1 MRFSE
6 RMGFVTV
13 SDQVQLEGIN
23 SELFNDL
30 TNAIYNLF
38 YDEFNG
44 ESEQRGVNYS
54 DEEYFYELLFSI
66 FTDFF
71 KLRINEAKRLTKFGK
86 DFGFQNLLAQI
97 EDSQWFCLYE
107 LIEYLFEFEFNYI
120 SSNYITYLNEVLQE
134 NKSGYRL
141 NSDYLFIPLTDDNS
155 LAQID
160 AVSSSPFTYAKK
172 HIQTSIEELSNK
184 TNTNYNKV
192 INEAITAIESCL
204 KEIVG
209 EDGKNN
215 SLGKLVK
222 KLKDDCE
229 FNIDMSFI
237 KPFENMYG
245 IASSKGIRH
254 AGNGNTI
261 DTDLDTA
268 LFVLTTCSALINFL
282 GAKVE
287 LSE

>member
-6 RMGFVTV
+6 RMGFVNV

-30 TNAIYNLF
+30 TNLIYQLLNNE
-38 YDEFNG
+38 YNI
-44 ESEQRGVNYS
+44 ESKRRGLYYP
-54 DEEYFYELLFSI
+54 EENYFYEIQVSI
-66 FTDFF
+66 FTNFF
-71 KLRINEAKRLTKFGK
+71 KLRIDEAKNLVKYGK
-86 DFGFQNLLAQI
+86 DSGFRNLVKIL
-97 EDSQWFCLYE
+97 EESEWFYLYD
-107 LIEYLFEFEFNYI
+107 LIEYLFEVEFKN

-141 NSDYLFIPLTDDNS
+141 NSDYLLIPLTDDNS
-155 LAQID
+155 LTQID
-160 AVSSSPFTYAKK
+160 AVYSSPFTYAKK
-172 HIQTSIEELSNK
+172 HIQNSIEELSNK

-209 EDGKNN
+209 EDGKND
-215 SLGKLVK
+215 SLGQLVK
-222 KLKDDCE
+222 KLKDDPE

>member
-6 RMGFVTV
+6 RMGFINV
-13 SDQVQLEGIN
+13 SDQVQLEEIN
-23 SELFNDL
+23 SDLFNDL
-30 TNAIYNLF
+30 TNLIYQILNN
-38 YDEFNG
+38 EFKVVSKRRG
-44 ESEQRGVNYS
+44 IYYSE
-54 DEEYFYELLFSI
+54 EKYFYETLVSI
-66 FTDFF
+66 FTIFF
-71 KLRINEAKRLTKFGK
+71 KLRIDEAKNQVKYGK
-86 DFGFQNLLAQI
+86 DFAFRNLVKKL
-97 EDSQWFCLYE
+97 EESEWFYFYD
-107 LIEYLFEFEFNYI
+107 LIEYLFKVEFKN

-215 SLGKLVK
+215 SLGQLVK
-222 KLKDDCE
+222 KLKDDSE

-261 DTDLDTA
+261 NTDLDTA

>member
-1 MRFSE
+1 
-6 RMGFVTV
+6 MGFVNV
-13 SDQVQLEGIN
+13 SDQLQLEGID

-30 TNAIYNLF
+30 TNSIYHLLNN
-38 YDEFNG
+38 EFNIK
-44 ESEQRGVNYS
+44 SKQQRLDYYVE
-54 DEEYFYELLFSI
+54 DYFYETLFSI
-66 FTDFF
+66 FTNFY
-71 KLRINEAKRLTKFGK
+71 KLRIDEAKKLVKYDK
-86 DFGFQNLLAQI
+86 DSCFRNLVIKI
-97 EDSQWFCLYE
+97 EENEWFNLYD
-107 LIEYLFEFEFNYI
+107 LIEYLFEFEFDNNSI
-120 SSNYITYLNEVLQE
+120 TYITYLNEVLQE

-141 NSDYLFIPLTDDNS
+141 NSDYFFIPLTDNNS
-155 LAQID
+155 LTQID

-209 EDGKNN
+209 EDGKND
-215 SLGKLVK
+215 SLGQLVK
-222 KLKDDCE
+222 KLKDDPE